1 MTAVDARGRLVP
13 GLIVAIAALWV
24 SVPLVS
30 GDGAT
35 LPRALA
41 HALSPSAAPAAA
53 RMPVGLREAASAAAG
68 AGQSGFH
75 VRQHGA
81 ALVATGGG
89 LASRFDAG
97 GVHVGAGGAA
107 VTFALA
113 AADTVPTSLR
123 NRVTYR
129 RGDVTEWY
137 VNGPAGLEQG
147 FTLARHHPLSL
158 QLSGMLVPRQVGQAI
173 EFTSGTRGPV
183 VLRYSGLTAFDARGR
198 SLPARLELAGRTLSL
213 RVDDRGARYPVTVD
227 PMIQQGPALVPSDGG
242 SFGDFGWSVSLS
254 SDGNTALVGAPN
266 DSNNL
271 GGAWVFTRSNGAWTQ
286 QGPVLRPDPQTVVGG
301 NNGTGFGYSV
311 SLSADGDTAMIGG
324 YYENSLHGAVW
335 VTTRSNGTWST
346 PTKIPFPSDENGT
359 ARFGSAVALAP
370 DGKTAVIGGNGDG
383 GGSVAAPVPGAGAAW
398 IYTNPGTGWAEDTKV
413 TGFGIEVGAGAF
425 GSSVAI
431 ATPSAPAPA
440 VIAIGAPGDNAGQSS
455 APGKVWIFD
464 DSDGWLF
471 QGTLFPSDMTTPA
484 AFGTS
489 VALSADGTV
498 ALVGGPTDDPADD
511 GSQTGSAWVFN
522 FTALAGWQQT
532 AHLVPSDVG
541 GQFPPFFGTGVALS
555 ADANTALVGGD
566 QDDSFTGA
574 AWVFKHAATWTQE
587 CKEVPGEA
595 IASAVGHSV
604 ALSADG
610 GTELV
615 GGPFSA
621 TTNDEGAAWVFV
633 EGACV
638 SNTRSTVIDDQ
649 SARIQGTVNPNGF
662 DVTYKIEYGTTTAY
676 GQSTTAAALGANA
689 SPVDVDQTLTGL
701 LPATLYHYRISATGA
716 GGVAGQDRT
725 FTTGNQLTGTSGA
738 AVSGV
743 LASGAGCPGQTATV
757 NWGDATQPSQ
767 TTVDCTVFNDALF
780 FSISGTHTYAAP
792 GHFTIAITT
801 DDQSSFGAGALI
813 AAPPTITGTASQNVG
828 TTTADVSATI
838 NPNGA
843 ATTYVVKYGTSTN
856 YDQQTSA
863 VAIGSAFTGQSAS
876 QTLSGLA
883 PNTTYHFQFV
893 ATNSA
898 GTTSGPDTT
907 FTTAASAPAATA
919 PAIVG
924 QAAPT
929 IGATTATVSA
939 SINPNG
945 SATTV
950 VVQYGTT
957 AAYGQQTA
965 AVAIG
970 AGTTLQIVNQ
980 NLTGLTP
987 STVYHFRFVATNGVG
1002 TTNGPDS
1009 TFTTAVPGGSSQ
1021 QPPPGAVQN
1030 VSANVFPL
1038 VGTVLVN
1045 GQPLAVGQQI
1055 PLGSTI
1061 DARNGTVLIR
1071 AVINGV
1077 VQEMQFA
1084 GGIFQLLQL
1093 PNGTVQ
1099 LVLTGGDFSVC
1110 KTTKAKKANKAKKKK
1125 GVRATRAASRAD
1137 NAKTVRMLW
1146 GNGKGSFQT
1155 KGRYA
1160 AATVRGTIYQ
1170 VADRC
1175 DGTFTRVRQ
1184 GTVSVLD
1191 LVRNRTVSITA
1202 GKSVLIKP

>member
-1 MTAVDARGRLVP
+1 VLALCALSLTLPALAR
-13 GLIVAIAALWV
+13 
-24 SVPLVS
+24 
-30 GDGAT
+30 DGGAQLLSAT
-35 LPRALA
+35 LTAGR
-41 HALSPSAAPAAA
+41 HVAAA
-53 RMPVGLREAASAAAG
+53 ATPAEATMPAGLREAASAAVGSSNAG
-68 AGQSGFH
+68 FNVDRGGD
-75 VRQHGA
+75 G
-81 ALVATGGG
+81 LVARGGG
-89 LASRFDAG
+89 LTASFGQAGVTVAAAG
-97 GVHVGAGGAA
+97 GRISLTPVGLGVAM
-107 VTFALA
+107 
-113 AADTVPTSLR
+113 PTASG
-123 NRVTYR
+123 NRVSYR
-129 RGDVTEWY
+129 RSGVTEWY

-147 FTLARHHPLSL
+147 FTLAGPQTLSL
-158 QLSGMLVPRQVGQAI
+158 RVSGTLVPNQRGQAI
-173 EFTSGTRGPV
+173 EFTRGTHGAV
-183 VLRYSGLTAFDARGR
+183 VLRYSGLTAFDAGGR
-198 SLPARLELAGRTLSL
+198 TLPARLEFTGRTLTL
-213 RVDDRGARYPVTVD
+213 RVDDRGARYPLTID
-227 PMIQQGPALVPSDGG
+227 PMIQQGPALVPSDGTG
-242 SFGDFGWSVSLS
+242 SGDFGWSVALS
-254 SDGNTALVGAPN
+254 SDGNTALIGAPN
-266 DSNNL
+266 DNNNV
-271 GGAWVFTRSNGAWTQ
+271 GTAWVFTRSNGAWTQ
-286 QGPVLRPDPQTVVGG
+286 QATLKPDPQTLVGAA
-301 NNGTGFGYSV
+301 GFGGAV
-311 SLSADGDTAMIGG
+311 SLSADGNTAMIGG
-324 YYENSLHGAVW
+324 YPENNLHGAVW
-335 VTTRSNGTWST
+335 VATRSNGTWST

-359 ARFGSAVALAP
+359 ARFGSAVALSP
-370 DGKTAVIGGNGDG
+370 DGKTAVIGGNGDSG
-383 GGSVAAPVPGAGAAW
+383 GNVSAPVPNAGAAW
-398 IYTNPGTGWAEDTKV
+398 VYANPGTGWTEQERV
-413 TGFGIEVGAGAF
+413 TGLGIEVGAGSF

-431 ATPSAPAPA
+431 ATPCSTCPGGI
-440 VIAIGAPGDNAGQSS
+440 VIAIGAPADNQGAGNP
-455 APGKVWIFD
+455 PGKVWVFANT
-464 DSDGWLF
+464 DGFLL

-484 AFGTS
+484 SFGTS

-532 AHLVPSDVG
+532 AHLIPSDVSS
-541 GQFPPFFGTGVALS
+541 FAFFGTGVSLS

-566 QDDSFTGA
+566 QDNSFAGG
-574 AWVFKHAATWTQE
+574 AWVFKHAASWAQN
-587 CKEVPGEA
+587 CKELPGEEFTA
-595 IASAVGHSV
+595 AAFGHSV

-610 GTELV
+610 ATELI

-621 TTNDEGAAWVFV
+621 STGDEGAAWAFV
-633 EGACV
+633 PGACV

-649 SARIQGTVNPNGF
+649 SARIQGTVDPNGF
-662 DVTYKIEYGTTTAY
+662 DITYKIEYGTTTAY

-701 LPATLYHYRISATGA
+701 QPATLYHYRISATSA

-725 FTTGNQLTGTSGA
+725 FRTGRQLTGTSGS

-743 LASGAGCPGQTATV
+743 LTSGAGCPGQTATV
-757 NWGDATQPSQ
+757 NWGDGTQPDQ
-767 TTVDCTVFNDALF
+767 TTVDCQVFGDSLF
-780 FSISGTHTYAAP
+780 YSISGTHTYAAA
-792 GHFTIAITT
+792 GHYTIAITT
-801 DDQSSFGAGALI
+801 DQQATFGAGALI
-813 AAPPTITGTASQNVG
+813 AAPPTITGTTSQNVAA
-828 TTTADVSATI
+828 TSADVSATI

-863 VAIGSAFTGQSAS
+863 AAIGSGVTGHSAS
-876 QTLSGLA
+876 QTLSGLS

-907 FTTAASAPAATA
+907 FTTNAGAPAASAPT
-919 PAIVG
+919 IVG
-924 QAAPT
+924 EAAPV
-929 IGATTATVSA
+929 IGAQTATVSA
-939 SINPNG
+939 SIIPNG

-957 AAYGQQTA
+957 TGYGQQTA

-1002 TTNGPDS
+1002 TTNGPDA

-1021 QPPPGAVQN
+1021 QPPPPPAQG
-1030 VSANVFPL
+1030 VSANAFPL

-1045 GQPLAVGQQI
+1045 GQPLVVGQQI
-1055 PLGSTI
+1055 PLGSTV

-1071 AVINGV
+1071 AVVNGV

-1099 LVLTGGDFSVC
+1099 LLLTGGDFSVC
-1110 KTTKAKKANKAKKKK
+1110 KTTKPKTK
-1125 GVRATRAASRAD
+1125 GVRETRSASRAD

-1184 GTVSVLD
+1184 GIVSVQDLVLNKTVSVP
-1191 LVRNRTVSITA
+1191 A
-1202 GKSVLIKP
+1202 GRSYLAKAKP